1 MPSVSNT
8 ARIGPPAMM
17 PVPVGAARRNTLP
30 APWWPMTSWWSVRP
44 SRSGT
49 LMRLRF
55 AASVAFR
62 IASGTS
68 RALPWPKPTRPFW
81 SPTTTSAAKPK
92 RRPPFTTLATR
103 LMWTSLSVN
112 SLSRSSRRWGSR
124 AISLCHVIDPTG
136 SLSGVSEVQSA
147 FACRLGQG
155 FHPAVIEI
163 AAAVEYHVLDALFL
177 GALRDQLADRL
188 GRVDAGAGLHAFA
201 RRLLDRRSRRERD
214 ALVVVDH
221 LGIDVLGRAEH
232 GEPLALAR
240 GAAQRAADAAL
251 AAHNSV
257 AELGYQAAPLLLLAF
272 LAEDAFAGIFDALAL
287 VRLRRSIIADLGGD
301 LADLLPVA
309 AGDHDFDRPWRRNG
323 DAFGDQID
331 DVVAIAERDLQVLAL
346 HRGAIADAVDLEPLL
361 ETFGD
366 AGDQIGD
373 QRARRAPLRAG
384 ALGFET
390 RIDLDLAAVKLHG
403 DVVVQHHLQ
412 GALGTFDLD
421 RLALDIGGDAGGDG
435 DWFFADTGH
444 QNTVHRISPPTLA
457 SRASW
462 SAMTP
467 FGVET
472 MATPRPLLMRGRF
485 FTEV

>member
-8 ARIGPPAMM
+8 ARIGPPAMI
-17 PVPVGAARRNTLP
+17 PVPGGAARKKTLP
-30 APWWPMTSWWSVRP
+30 APWRPATSWCSVRP

-49 LMRLRF
+49 RVSPRL
-55 AASVAFR
+55 AASVALR

-103 LMWTSLSVN
+103 LMWTSLSTN

-124 AISLCHVIDPTG
+124 AIGLCHFVGPTR
-136 SLSGVSEVQSA
+136 SLSGVSEIQSA
-147 FACRLGQG
+147 FARRLGQSLD
-155 FHPAVIEI
+155 PAVIEV
-163 AAAVEYHVLDALFL
+163 AAAIEYHVLDALFL

-188 GRVDAGAGLHAFA
+188 GRVDAGAGLQAFA
-201 RRLLDRRSRRERD
+201 RRLLDRRRRSERD
-214 ALVVVDH
+214 ARVVVDD

-240 GAAQRAADAAL
+240 RTAERTADAAL
-251 AAHNSV
+251 AAQNSV
-257 AELGYQAAPLLLLAF
+257 AELGHRAAPLLLLAF
-272 LAEDAFAGIFDALAL
+272 LAEDALAGIFDALAF
-287 VRLRRSIIADLGGD
+287 VRLRRAIIADLGGD

-309 AGDHDFDRPWRRNG
+309 AGDHNLDRPRRRDG
-323 DAFGDQID
+323 DAFGDRID
-331 DVVAIAERDLQVLAL
+331 DVVAIAERDLQILAL
-346 HRGAIADAVDLEPLL
+346 HRGAIADAIDLEPLL
-361 ETFGD
+361 EAFGD

-384 ALGFET
+384 ALGLEARVDF
-390 RIDLDLAAVKLHG
+390 DLAAVEL
-403 DVVVQHHLQ
+403 DQYVVVQHDLQ
-412 GALGTFDLD
+412 RALRAFDLD
-421 RLALDIGGDAGGDG
+421 RLAFHVGGDAGRDG
-435 DWFFADTGH
+435 DWLFADTGH
-444 QNTVHRISPPTLA
+444 QNTVQRISPPTLA

>member
-1 MPSVSNT
+1 MPRVSNT

-17 PVPVGAARRNTLP
+17 PVPGTAARRNTLP
-30 APWWPMTSWWSVRP
+30 APWRPVTSWWSVRP

-49 LMRLRF
+49 RTIACL
-55 AASVAFR
+55 AASVALR

-68 RALPWPKPTRPFW
+68 RALPWPKPTLPFW

-124 AISLCHVIDPTG
+124 AISLCHVIDPTR

-155 FHPAVIEI
+155 FHPAVIEV
-163 AAAVEYHVLDALFL
+163 AAAIEYHVLDALFL
-177 GALRDQLADRL
+177 GAFRDQLADRL
-188 GRVDAGAGLHAFA
+188 GRVDAGAGLQSFA
-201 RRLLDRRSRRERD
+201 RRLLDRRSRHECD
-214 ALVVVDH
+214 ALLVVDH
-221 LGIDVLGRAEH
+221 LGIDVLGRAED
-232 GEPLALAR
+232 GEPFALAR
-240 GAAQRAADAAL
+240 RAAQRAADAAL
-251 AAHNSV
+251 AAQNSV
-257 AELGYQAAPLLLLAF
+257 AELGHRAAPLLLLAF

-287 VRLRRSIIADLGGD
+287 VRLRRTIVANLGGD

-309 AGDHDFDRPWRRNG
+309 AGDHDLDRPRRRNR
-323 DAFGDQID
+323 DAFGDRID

-346 HRGAIADAVDLEPLL
+346 HRGAVADAVDLEPLL
-361 ETFGD
+361 KTLGD

-384 ALGFET
+384 ALGIGT
-390 RIDLDLAAVKLHG
+390 RIDLELAAVEL
-403 DVVVQHHLQ
+403 DRYVIVQHDLQ
-412 GALGTFDLD
+412 GALGAFDLD
-421 RLALDIGGDAGGDG
+421 RLAFHVGGDAGRDD
-435 DWFFADTGH
+435 DWLFADTGH
-444 QNTVHRISPPTLA
+444 QNTVQRISPPTLA

-467 FGVET
+467 FGVVT

-485 FTEV
+485 FTDV